1 MGSEMCIRDRVK
13 RPDGA
18 RRERAFP
25 GEQQVVAV
33 DDDSGTIAIQYID
46 GDISEID
53 FETWQQMILLPA
65 EPPDDLREL
74 EYLDD
79 EELDNPRGNYRE
91 PLWEDPFDDSKSDGD
106 EDDY

>member
-1 MGSEMCIRDRVK
+1 MAK
-13 RPDGA
+13 RRPVISKWYQDVN
-18 RRERAFP
+18 EDEIF
-25 GEQQVVAV
+25 EVVAV
-33 DDDSGTIAIQYID
+33 DEDSDTIAIQYSD

-79 EELDNPRGNYRE
+79 EESDSPRGNYHE

-106 EDDY
+106 GEDY

>member
-1 MGSEMCIRDRVK
+1 MAKRRPVISKWYQDVSEDEIF
-13 RPDGA
+13 
-18 RRERAFP
+18 E
-25 GEQQVVAV
+25 VVAV

-53 FETWQQMILLPA
+53 FETWQQMNLLPA

-91 PLWEDPFDDSKSDGD
+91 PLWEDPFDDSKPDGD